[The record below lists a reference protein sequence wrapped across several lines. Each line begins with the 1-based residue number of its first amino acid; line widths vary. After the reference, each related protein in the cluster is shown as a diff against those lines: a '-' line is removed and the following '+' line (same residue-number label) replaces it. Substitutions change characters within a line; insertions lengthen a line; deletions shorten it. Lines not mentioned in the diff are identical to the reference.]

1 MPCPKLKNH
10 LASPFPPSLEI
21 LLFWVH
27 VLIIVSSVGLADLWT
42 QQLTQLLNMLLH
54 LRQASCV
61 INMIYLPLSW
71 KLVGKIGLPFV
82 VLPSLMNWL
91 VKKKKKEKKKKKC
104 RSSQRRRKENTQTMV
119 EKMTSG
125 LHYFVRAVL

>member
-10 LASPFPPSLEI
+10 LTGPFPPSLEI

-27 VLIIVSSVGLADLWT
+27 VLIIVSFAGLGDLWA
-42 QQLTQLLNMLLH
+42 QQLTQLLNMLLP
-54 LRQASCV
+54 LRQASYV

-71 KLVGKIGLPFV
+71 KPVGKIGLPFV

-91 VKKKKKEKKKKKC
+91 VIKKKMLNMSLYAYIYIYILFGLV
-104 RSSQRRRKENTQTMV
+104 SSFTFPYTKYL
-119 EKMTSG
+119 KSLG
-125 LHYFVRAVL
+125 A